1 MLMDAF
7 IALRAAGVGLLLDI
21 SAGQLPAVLH
31 WGADLGEVGPSDWEA
46 LRRAQQMPVMNNG
59 VDVPLRLALVP
70 EGRAGWMGRPGLS
83 GSRGGRD
90 WSPRFEVVE
99 LEVDGQPVTVGV
111 HTSGAGSVRVACR
124 DEGAELEL
132 ELLVELTPQGLLRTR
147 AGVRNLGAEAY
158 QVDELLVALPVP
170 GQARELLDFTGRWTK
185 ERQPQRLPLV
195 MGEHRREN
203 RRGRTGAD
211 AAHQLCLGTRGFG
224 HAGGAVWAVHTAWSG
239 NHVHYAERVNTGQ
252 QVIGGGELLLP
263 GEVILGQGEQYLGP
277 WVYASH
283 GEGLDNVAA
292 RFHDWMRARPQHPAS
307 ARPVTLNVWEAV
319 YFDHRLDKLLELVDR
334 AAEVGVERFVLD
346 DGWFG
351 GRRDDTAGLGDWWVS
366 PQMWPDGL
374 DPLISAVKAKGMQF
388 GLWVEPEMVNMDS
401 DLARAHPEW
410 VMQTGGRLPVESRH
424 QQVLNLAIPQAYAQV
439 RDQLSEI
446 LRRYE
451 IDYLKWDHNRDLV
464 DAGSA
469 GSGRPAVHA
478 QTLAA
483 YRLMDELR
491 AVRPGLEIESCASGG
506 ARVDLEVLQ
515 RTDRV
520 WASDCIDALE
530 RQQIDWWTKQLIPP
544 ELVGSHIASVPFHT
558 TGRILGLPMRAAT
571 AVFGHLGIEWDITQA
586 GPEEL
591 AVLKGWIDWHK
602 QHRALLHRGRMVR
615 LDWPDDEL
623 RVHGMVDDSGGI
635 FSVAMVAMPGP
646 MGLGLLP
653 LPGLEPQ
660 ARYRVQVVFADQIV
674 QLPQAWQAAPIELS
688 GAQLAAGVLRAPV
701 MFTDQVL
708 VVEARRV
715 RADTES

>member
-1 MLMDAF
+1 M
-7 IALRAAGVGLLLDI
+7 
-21 SAGQLPAVLH
+21 
-31 WGADLGEVGPSDWEA
+31 
-46 LRRAQQMPVMNNG
+46 
-59 VDVPLRLALVP
+59 
-70 EGRAGWMGRPGLS
+70 
-83 GSRGGRD
+83 
-90 WSPRFEVVE
+90 
-99 LEVDGQPVTVGV
+99 
-111 HTSGAGSVRVACR
+111 
-124 DEGAELEL
+124 

-334 AAEVGVERFVLD
+334 AAEGGVERFVLD

-388 GLWVEPEMVNMDS
+388 GLWVEPEMGNMDS
-401 DLARAHPEW
+401 ERARAHPEW

-602 QHRALLHRGRMVR
+602 QHRALLHSVRMVR
-615 LDWPDDEL
+615 LAWPDVAL
-623 RVHGMVDDSGGI
+623 RVRGLVDDSGGI

>member
-1 MLMDAF
+1 MPMDAF

-99 LEVDGQPVTVGV
+99 LEVDGQPVTGGV

-283 GEGLDNVAA
+283 GEGLDGVAA

-307 ARPVTLNVWEAV
+307 PRPVTLNVWEAV

-334 AAEVGVERFVLD
+334 AAEIGVERFVLD

-374 DPLISAVKAKGMQF
+374 EPLISAVKAKGMQF

-602 QHRALLHRGRMVR
+602 QHRALLHSGRMVR

>member
-1 MLMDAF
+1 MDAL

-602 QHRALLHRGRMVR
+602 QHRALLHSGRMVR

>member
-1 MLMDAF
+1 MPMDAL

-99 LEVDGQPVTVGV
+99 LEVDGQPVTGGV

-653 LPGLEPQ
+653 LPGLEPE
-660 ARYRVQVVFADQIV
+660 ARYRVQVVFGDQIV

-715 RADTES
+715 RAGH

>member
-1 MLMDAF
+1 MPMDAL

-99 LEVDGQPVTVGV
+99 LEVDGQPVTGGV

-602 QHRALLHRGRMVR
+602 QHRALLHSGRMVR

>member
-1 MLMDAF
+1 MPMDAL

-544 ELVGSHIASVPFHT
+544 ELVGSHIASVPVHT

>member
-1 MLMDAF
+1 MPMDAL

-591 AVLKGWIDWHK
+591 AVLKEWIDWHK
-602 QHRALLHRGRMVR
+602 QHRALLHSGRMVR

-653 LPGLEPQ
+653 LPGLEPE
-660 ARYRVQVVFADQIV
+660 ARYRVQVVFGDQIV

-715 RADTES
+715 RAGH

>member
-1 MLMDAF
+1 MPMDAL

-99 LEVDGQPVTVGV
+99 LEVDGQPVTGGV

-602 QHRALLHRGRMVR
+602 QHRALLHSGRMVR

-646 MGLGLLP
+646 MGLGLLS

>member
-1 MLMDAF
+1 MPMDAL

-46 LRRAQQMPVMNNG
+46 LRRAQQMPVLNNG

-99 LEVDGQPVTVGV
+99 LEVDGQPVTGGV

-602 QHRALLHRGRMVR
+602 QHRALLHSGRMVR

>member
-1 MLMDAF
+1 MPMDAL

-99 LEVDGQPVTVGV
+99 LEVDGQPVTGGV

-602 QHRALLHRGRMVR
+602 QHRALLHSGRMVR

-660 ARYRVQVVFADQIV
+660 ARYRVQVVFADQIL

>member
-1 MLMDAF
+1 MPMDAL

-374 DPLISAVKAKGMQF
+374 EPLISAVKAKGMQF

-602 QHRALLHRGRMVR
+602 QHRALLHSGRMVR

>member
-99 LEVDGQPVTVGV
+99 LEVDGQPVTGGV

-491 AVRPGLEIESCASGG
+491 AVRPGLEIEACASGG

-602 QHRALLHRGRMVR
+602 QHRALLHSGRMVR

>member
-1 MLMDAF
+1 MPMDAL

-602 QHRALLHRGRMVR
+602 QHRALLHSGRMVR

-653 LPGLEPQ
+653 LPGLEPE
-660 ARYRVQVVFADQIV
+660 ARYRVQVVFGDQIV

-715 RADTES
+715 RAGH

>member
-1 MLMDAF
+1 MPMDAL

-591 AVLKGWIDWHK
+591 AVLKEWIDWHK

>member
-1 MLMDAF
+1 MPMDAL

-602 QHRALLHRGRMVR
+602 QHRALLHSGRMVR

-715 RADTES
+715 RAGH

>member
-1 MLMDAF
+1 MPMDAL

-653 LPGLEPQ
+653 LPGLEPE
-660 ARYRVQVVFADQIV
+660 ARYRVQVVFGDQIV

>member
-99 LEVDGQPVTVGV
+99 LEVDGQPVTGGV

-334 AAEVGVERFVLD
+334 AAEIGVERFVLD

-602 QHRALLHRGRMVR
+602 QHRALLHSGRMVR

>member
-1 MLMDAF
+1 MPMDAL

-99 LEVDGQPVTVGV
+99 LEVDGQPVTGGV

-602 QHRALLHRGRMVR
+602 QHRALLHSGRMVR

-653 LPGLEPQ
+653 LPGLEPE
-660 ARYRVQVVFADQIV
+660 ARYRVQVVFGDQIV

-715 RADTES
+715 RAGH

>member
-1 MLMDAF
+1 MPMDAL

-591 AVLKGWIDWHK
+591 AVLKEWIDWHK
-602 QHRALLHRGRMVR
+602 QHRALLHSGRMVR

-653 LPGLEPQ
+653 LPGLEPE
-660 ARYRVQVVFADQIV
+660 ARYRVQVVFGDQIV

>member
-1 MLMDAF
+1 MPMDAL

-99 LEVDGQPVTVGV
+99 LEVDGQPVTGGV

-211 AAHQLCLGTRGFG
+211 AAHQLCLGAPGFG
-224 HAGGAVWAVHTAWSG
+224 HARGAVWAVHTAWSG
-239 NHVHYAERVNTGQ
+239 NHIHYAERVNTGQ

-283 GEGLDNVAA
+283 GEGLDGVAA

-307 ARPVTLNVWEAV
+307 PRPVTLNVWEAV

>member
-99 LEVDGQPVTVGV
+99 LEVDGQPVTGGV
-111 HTSGAGSVRVACR
+111 HTTGAGSVRVACR

-602 QHRALLHRGRMVR
+602 QHRALLHSGRMVR

-715 RADTES
+715 RAGH

>member
-1 MLMDAF
+1 MPMDAL

-99 LEVDGQPVTVGV
+99 LEVDGQPVTGGV

-491 AVRPGLEIESCASGG
+491 AVRPGLEIEACASGG

-602 QHRALLHRGRMVR
+602 QHRALLHSGRMVR

>member
-1 MLMDAF
+1 MPMDAL

-99 LEVDGQPVTVGV
+99 LEVDGQPVTGGV

-602 QHRALLHRGRMVR
+602 QHRALLHSGRMVR

-660 ARYRVQVVFADQIV
+660 ARYRVQVVFGDQIV

-715 RADTES
+715 RAGH

>member
-1 MLMDAF
+1 MPMDAL

-602 QHRALLHRGRMVR
+602 QHRALLHSGRMVR

>member
-1 MLMDAF
+1 MPMDAL

-283 GEGLDNVAA
+283 GEGLDGVAA

-653 LPGLEPQ
+653 LPGLEPE
-660 ARYRVQVVFADQIV
+660 ARYRVQVVFGDQIV

>member
-1 MLMDAF
+1 MPMDAL

-99 LEVDGQPVTVGV
+99 LEVDGQPVTGGV

>member
-1 MLMDAF
+1 MPMDAL

-99 LEVDGQPVTVGV
+99 LEVDGQPVTGGV

-602 QHRALLHRGRMVR
+602 QHRALLHSGRMVR

-715 RADTES
+715 RAGH

>member
-491 AVRPGLEIESCASGG
+491 AVRPGLEIEACASGG

-602 QHRALLHRGRMVR
+602 QHRALLHSGRMVR

-646 MGLGLLP
+646 MGLGLLS

-715 RADTES
+715 RAGH

>member
-46 LRRAQQMPVMNNG
+46 LRRAHQMPVLNNG

-70 EGRAGWMGRPGLS
+70 EGRTGWMGRPGLS

-99 LEVDGQPVTVGV
+99 LEVDGQPVTGGV
-111 HTSGAGSVRVACR
+111 HTTGAGSVRVACR

-211 AAHQLCLGTRGFG
+211 AAHQLCLGAPGFG
-224 HAGGAVWAVHTAWSG
+224 HARGAVWAVHTAWSG
-239 NHVHYAERVNTGQ
+239 NHIHYAERVNTGQ

-283 GEGLDNVAA
+283 GEGLDGVAA

-307 ARPVTLNVWEAV
+307 PRPVTLNVWEAV

-334 AAEVGVERFVLD
+334 AAEIGVERFVLD

-374 DPLISAVKAKGMQF
+374 EPLISAVKAKGMQF

-491 AVRPGLEIESCASGG
+491 AVRPGLEIEACASGG

-591 AVLKGWIDWHK
+591 AVLKEWIDWHK

-646 MGLGLLP
+646 MGLGLLS

>member
-1 MLMDAF
+1 MPMDAL

-544 ELVGSHIASVPFHT
+544 ELVGSHIASVPVHT

-602 QHRALLHRGRMVR
+602 QHRALLHSGRMVR

>member
-1 MLMDAF
+1 MPMDAL

-99 LEVDGQPVTVGV
+99 LEVDGQPVTGGV

-211 AAHQLCLGTRGFG
+211 AAHQLCLGAPGFG
-224 HAGGAVWAVHTAWSG
+224 HARGAVWAVHTAWSG
-239 NHVHYAERVNTGQ
+239 NHIHYAERVNTGQ

-319 YFDHRLDKLLELVDR
+319 HFDHRLDKLLELVDR

-602 QHRALLHRGRMVR
+602 QHRALLHSGRMVR

>member
-1 MLMDAF
+1 MPMDAL

-653 LPGLEPQ
+653 LPGLEPE
-660 ARYRVQVVFADQIV
+660 ARYRVQVVFGDQIV

-715 RADTES
+715 RAGH

>member
-1 MLMDAF
+1 MPMDAL

-319 YFDHRLDKLLELVDR
+319 YFDRTSCSNWSTGPRKS
-334 AAEVGVERFVLD
+334 
-346 DGWFG
+346 GWNASCLT
-351 GRRDDTAGLGDWWVS
+351 TAGSEVAVTTPLGW
-366 PQMWPDGL
+366 
-374 DPLISAVKAKGMQF
+374 A
-388 GLWVEPEMVNMDS
+388 
-401 DLARAHPEW
+401 
-410 VMQTGGRLPVESRH
+410 TGGS
-424 QQVLNLAIPQAYAQV
+424 A
-439 RDQLSEI
+439 
-446 LRRYE
+446 RR
-451 IDYLKWDHNRDLV
+451 
-464 DAGSA
+464 
-469 GSGRPAVHA
+469 
-478 QTLAA
+478 
-483 YRLMDELR
+483 
-491 AVRPGLEIESCASGG
+491 C
-506 ARVDLEVLQ
+506 
-515 RTDRV
+515 
-520 WASDCIDALE
+520 
-530 RQQIDWWTKQLIPP
+530 
-544 ELVGSHIASVPFHT
+544 
-558 TGRILGLPMRAAT
+558 
-571 AVFGHLGIEWDITQA
+571 
-586 GPEEL
+586 
-591 AVLKGWIDWHK
+591 
-602 QHRALLHRGRMVR
+602 
-615 LDWPDDEL
+615 
-623 RVHGMVDDSGGI
+623 
-635 FSVAMVAMPGP
+635 GP
-646 MGLGLLP
+646 MGWI
-653 LPGLEPQ
+653 
-660 ARYRVQVVFADQIV
+660 R
-674 QLPQAWQAAPIELS
+674 
-688 GAQLAAGVLRAPV
+688 
-701 MFTDQVL
+701 
-708 VVEARRV
+708 
-715 RADTES
+715 

>member
-1 MLMDAF
+1 MPMDAL

>member
-1 MLMDAF
+1 MPMDAL

-646 MGLGLLP
+646 MGLGLLS

-715 RADTES
+715 RADTEG

>member
-99 LEVDGQPVTVGV
+99 LEVDGQPVTGGV

-602 QHRALLHRGRMVR
+602 QHRALLHSGRMVR